1 MKDKGKLFG
10 ILLPVLMVVVV
21 AAIVLVSSGVLTDDS
36 VTAAAVIAV
45 ESGEIEHIRVSQDVS
60 SCSEDYEDALW
71 TDVWDE
77 EKIAAIH
84 EAIGAVEVEQGD
96 GFDDALAGGS
106 SRYVE
111 YILYDGSVVELRFAD
126 DMQMWLEGTCWHF
139 EEWFVLYEQLDEI
152 LAGSE
157 YVKAPG
163 A

>member
-1 MKDKGKLFG
+1 MKNKGKLLG
-10 ILLPVLMVVVV
+10 ILLPVLIVVVV

-36 VTAAAVIAV
+36 VTTGTVIAV
-45 ESGEIEHIRVSQDVS
+45 EAGEIEHIRVSQDVS
-60 SCSEDYEDALW
+60 CCFESCEDALW
-71 TDVWDE
+71 TDVWEE

-84 EAIGAVEVEQGD
+84 KAISAVKVEQGD
-96 GFDDALAGGS
+96 GFDDTLAGGS

-126 DMQMWLEGTCWHF
+126 DMQLWLEGTCWHF
-139 EEWFVLYEQLDEI
+139 EERFVLYDQLDEI